1 MQAALRD
8 LTYTRSTNPRPFM
21 ICQRVLHRCHEII
34 FGDAPDPSQ
43 SPYQSLPA
51 TPYGSAAALS
61 RTITGAAGAARLGD
75 AAKKAAVGLRDRC
88 RQPKVNAH
96 IPAALVG
103 MGTVLAGA
111 PAMPGL
117 VDMTG
122 QVAVTQ
128 GRRPRDDL
136 DATRKR
142 IEIARNE
149 GSEGPR
155 GGEDVMARIN
165 GKTTANSDDSE
176 NEAGN
181 SREAISRESN
191 SPLVDRLPDA
201 LPAANQSSVSGIK
214 LQLPPKRP
222 IARTSGSRNDS
233 SINLSLQ
240 AHHPSHTSPSLIQ
253 VSSPF
258 ESTKGLPSPLA
269 SKTTEASPSASTLKP
284 MPPPRRPS
292 SAANFSKNS
301 GLAPFHS
308 SPSLSGQRSDPG
320 PLRMPMPSPES
331 LLSMYEKDTQRTLL
345 RSHYCRSEFRFLS
358 ALEDISTRLLVIPK
372 PARLSALRAELT
384 GLNHSLPAEVCMPLW
399 CPADHSHED
408 GGETRNGNSLLGRR
422 DRDPDTRVR
431 GHHRIVRISPGDS
444 VVLNSAQ
451 KVPYL
456 LHLEILEDDLDFDP
470 TRRPN
475 RELLKK
481 IVVQEEYKKRKREGI
496 ETIESGPRG
505 KVDGL
510 GWSSIT
516 IASSGTQHG
525 DGRPVGRPAASP
537 RQSSIP
543 ASPVLRR
550 EHSEPLLKDEPEEVD
565 LIEQIFGA
573 DYSSKD
579 RKANLADSLPVPVAP
594 RNKHLDAAA
603 WSRADS
609 TSPLTQPASLISQ
622 PPTPPPDSPNIGALT
637 ASLAADS
644 NISPGVPPQS
654 YNPRPV
660 ITLEDYSE
668 RMRTAAVML
677 AQLNASMKV
686 DKGNQSLL
694 PNEVG
699 AVAGKGTVHGSL
711 SGTESLVDGSI
722 PTAPIPAS
730 TRMKLNPIQATA
742 IRDRIMQEMMS
753 LEEER
758 VSRMTAQPEGFTVQP
773 SHSDGKTAEDE
784 SIIRRELNKEDPSG
798 SFCVH
803 LATAGIFYELTMSFT
818 AVIFKESWNAKKSRI
833 QAASPWG
840 HLAKWNVLSVIVKT
854 GDDLRQEQLAT
865 QLIQRFGQIW
875 KEEQCDCWVR
885 L

>member
-8 LTYTRSTNPRPFM
+8 LIHTRSTNPRPFM

-51 TPYGSAAALS
+51 TPYGSTALLS
-61 RTITGAAGAARLGD
+61 RTMTGAAGAARLGD

-103 MGTVLAGA
+103 MGTVLAGV
-111 PAMPGL
+111 PGMPGL
-117 VDMTG
+117 VDMVG

-165 GKTTANSDDSE
+165 GKRTANSDDSE

-181 SREAISRESN
+181 SREAN
-191 SPLVDRLPDA
+191 SQGSKSVLVDRSPGT
-201 LPAANQSSVSGIK
+201 PTANQSSGSSVK

-222 IARTSGSRNDS
+222 LTRTSDGRNDS
-233 SINLSLQ
+233 SANLSLQ

-253 VSSPF
+253 ISSPF
-258 ESTKGLPSPLA
+258 ESSKGLPSPLA
-269 SKTTEASPSASTLKP
+269 SKTMEAGPNVSSSGPIPS
-284 MPPPRRPS
+284 PRRPS
-292 SAANFSKNS
+292 SAANFTKNS
-301 GLAPFHS
+301 GFAPFHS
-308 SPSLSGQRSDPG
+308 SPSLSGQRSDSG

-331 LLSMYEKDTQRTLL
+331 LLSMYGQDTQRTLL

-408 GGETRNGNSLLGRR
+408 GGETRNGSSLLGRR
-422 DRDPDTRVR
+422 DREPDTRVR

-456 LHLEILEDDLDFDP
+456 LHLEILEDDLDFDT
-470 TRRPN
+470 TRRSN

-510 GWSSIT
+510 GWSSMT
-516 IASSGTQHG
+516 IGSGGTHHG
-525 DGRPVGRPAASP
+525 DGRSVGRPSVSP

-565 LIEQIFGA
+565 LIEQLFGA

-579 RKANLADSLPVPVAP
+579 RKADLADSLPVPVAP

-609 TSPLTQPASLISQ
+609 TALSPLQTASLISQ

-644 NISPGVPPQS
+644 SISSSTPPQN

-686 DKGNQSLL
+686 DRSNQSLL
-694 PNEVG
+694 QTEVG
-699 AVAGKGTVHGSL
+699 VAAGKGTVHGSL
-711 SGTESLVDGSI
+711 NGTESLVDGTI
-722 PTAPIPAS
+722 PTTAAPAS
-730 TRMKLNPIQATA
+730 TRMKLDPVQATA

-753 LEEER
+753 LEDER

-798 SFCVH
+798 SFCVYVASKT
-803 LATAGIFYELTMSFT
+803 LLT
-818 AVIFKESWNAKKSRI
+818 N
-833 QAASPWG
+833 
-840 HLAKWNVLSVIVKT
+840 
-854 GDDLRQEQLAT
+854 
-865 QLIQRFGQIW
+865 QRCFPLQ
-875 KEEQCDCWVR
+875 R
-885 L
+885 